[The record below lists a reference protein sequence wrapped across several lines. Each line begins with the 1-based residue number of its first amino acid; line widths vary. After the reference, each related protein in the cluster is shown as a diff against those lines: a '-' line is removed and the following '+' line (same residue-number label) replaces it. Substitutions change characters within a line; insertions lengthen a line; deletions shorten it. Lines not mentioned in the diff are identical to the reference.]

1 MLRQLFRT
9 CLVLRLELQTVPIDW
24 GMVFLAW
31 LRRPAI
37 EIVLHAREEE
47 GQRARL
53 RRRLDEVYPF

>member
-1 MLRQLFRT
+1 MLGKLIRT
-9 CLVLRLELQTVPIDW
+9 RMVLRLELQTVPVDW
-24 GMVFLAW
+24 GLVFLAW

-37 EIVLHAREEE
+37 EITLQAQEEE